1 MSCQNHA
8 SIVNRDISARQSVL
22 RSVSLSPVRR
32 ERSCRMV
39 RHPSTGLNLLMAGAD
54 LLVGG
59 TGTRPSLASVR
70 RALHSHMMI
79 HSGTSGSGE
88 RSGGFYSGKRNF
100 RTLLLVTGAA
110 GLVAAFSSMHGSSCD
125 AALAREGKHEIEPE
139 VVGRHIIEP
148 ASSADPSPLLQ
159 HTWSSIGWVVLRLMR
174 HVLVFLPLGMLYVPC
189 RFSGARAHDIWWGW
203 FIFAIES
210 SGPALV
216 KVGQWAATRT
226 DMFPADLCGH
236 LSQLHSGART
246 HPSTFSEDALRG
258 ILEDSP
264 YVLVR
269 IDEKPIGSGCIAQVT
284 YLKRPHACTH
294 AMCFCVSVHL
304 FVCYV
309 SMYTHTC

>member
-1 MSCQNHA
+1 MACQNHA
-8 SIVNRDISARQSVL
+8 SLVNRDSAARQSVL
-22 RSVSLSPVRR
+22 RSVSLS
-32 ERSCRMV
+32 
-39 RHPSTGLNLLMAGAD
+39 
-54 LLVGG
+54 
-59 TGTRPSLASVR
+59 SVR

-79 HSGTSGSGE
+79 HSGTSGSEE
-88 RSGGFYSGKRNF
+88 RSSGSYSGKRNF

-110 GLVAAFSSMHGSSCD
+110 GLVVASSSMHGSSCD
-125 AALAREGKHEIEPE
+125 AALAREGKHEIQPVA
-139 VVGRHIIEP
+139 VVGRHKLEP

-246 HPSTFSEDALRG
+246 HPFTLSEDALRG
-258 ILEDSP
+258 ILKDSP
-264 YVLVR
+264 YVLVS

-284 YLKRPHACTH
+284 HLKCPHACTH
-294 AMCFCVSVHL
+294 AMCFCVSVCVFLGIICRYTCTCVDKLLMHIHL
-304 FVCYV
+304 VYE
-309 SMYTHTC
+309 